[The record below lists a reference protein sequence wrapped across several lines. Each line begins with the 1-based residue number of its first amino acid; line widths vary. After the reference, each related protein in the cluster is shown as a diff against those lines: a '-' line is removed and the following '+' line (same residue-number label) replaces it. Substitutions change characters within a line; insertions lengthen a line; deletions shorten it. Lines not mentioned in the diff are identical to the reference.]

1 MDSPTRHRACVDC
14 YQGNSVDI
22 EPHLPNYTPHSWISL
37 HHKWSPCSFKPAPAS
52 GSLQLFPRPAGLAV
66 DESRKS
72 GLLLFLHLVYPLS
85 SDLAT
90 RALLPNFTKGN
101 SLGVAHPAGRA
112 SSELH
117 HHTRPLSLFDLERR
131 KPEHPSRKTM
141 ASFMSNFFPG
151 GRDKT
156 QGEADPRPG
165 TPTKRNSFLTP
176 TSTPQGS
183 PSKKMAPPG
192 AHDLPAAFE
201 SAMNLNST
209 GLEAPLRLGR
219 PQSVVTPLS
228 PGKSNAQPLDE
239 SNSNVEDSVIYK
251 AKSSGSPLKKQ
262 GQENTPPISR
272 MNTAESP
279 YQHNHAAISRQQ
291 LYEPKDRPTT
301 PAKKFNTSRGLTA
314 EEREILQKPN
324 VRRMVNVTQLY
335 FLDYYFDL
343 LTYVGS
349 RQNRLNA
356 FKAEY
361 PPPPDT
367 DERAHNQMWSKYA
380 GRERANLRKRRVR
393 LRQGDFQILTQ
404 VGQGGYG
411 QVFLAQKKDT
421 REVCALKVMSK
432 KLLFK
437 LDEVR
442 HVLTERDI
450 LTTAQSEWLVR
461 LLYSFQDDKSIYLAM
476 EYVPGG
482 DFRTLLN
489 NTGVLSNRHARF
501 YIAEMFCSI
510 DALHQLGYIHRDLK
524 PENFLVDSSGHIK
537 LTDFGLAAGFLA
549 PSRIES
555 MRVKLEKASETSV
568 PFGKPMDQRT
578 VTERRESYRNMR
590 DHDVNYAKSI
600 VGSPDYMAPEVL
612 RGEEYDFT
620 VDYWSLGCML
630 FEALTGFPPFAGA
643 TADETWRN
651 LKHWKEVLK
660 RPVWEDPN
668 YFLSNRTWNF
678 ITTCINSRTRR
689 FSNIKDIYA
698 HQYFAEV
705 DWETLRQTRAP
716 FVPELDSETD
726 AGYFDDFS
734 NESDMAK
741 YKEVHDKQQA
751 LETMADRDDEMSKS
765 LFVGFTFRH
774 RKTTDD
780 GESSPRKRIP
790 TDDTFGTML

>member
-1 MDSPTRHRACVDC
+1 
-14 YQGNSVDI
+14 
-22 EPHLPNYTPHSWISL
+22 
-37 HHKWSPCSFKPAPAS
+37 
-52 GSLQLFPRPAGLAV
+52 
-66 DESRKS
+66 
-72 GLLLFLHLVYPLS
+72 
-85 SDLAT
+85 
-90 RALLPNFTKGN
+90 
-101 SLGVAHPAGRA
+101 
-112 SSELH
+112 
-117 HHTRPLSLFDLERR
+117 
-131 KPEHPSRKTM
+131 M
-141 ASFMSNFFPG
+141 ASFMSSFFPG
-151 GRDKT
+151 GKEKLPE
-156 QGEADPRPG
+156 EAGARPI
-165 TPTKRNSFLTP
+165 TPNKNNSFVDP

-183 PSKKMAPPG
+183 PSKKTIPPG
-192 AHDLPAAFE
+192 AHDLSSVFDN
-201 SAMNLNST
+201 AMNLHAS
-209 GLEAPLRLGR
+209 GIEAPVKLTR
-219 PQSVVTPLS
+219 PQSVITTPQLS
-228 PGKSNAQPLDE
+228 PGKGKPNPLDE
-239 SNSNVEDSVIYK
+239 ASPNPNYDDSVIHK
-251 AKSSGSPLKKQ
+251 GVSPGSPGKKQ
-262 GQENTPPISR
+262 GQENTPPMSR
-272 MNTAESP
+272 LAAADSP
-279 YQHNHAAISRQQ
+279 IQHNHAAVTRQQ
-291 LYEPKDRPTT
+291 LYEHRERSSAPVKR
-301 PAKKFNTSRGLTA
+301 FNTSRGLTP

-324 VRRMVNVTQLY
+324 VRRLVNVTQLY

-343 LTYVGS
+343 LTYVGA
-349 RQNRLNA
+349 RQNRLQA
-356 FKAEY
+356 FKSEY
-361 PPPPDT
+361 PPPPTT
-367 DERAHNQMWSKYA
+367 DEDTFNQMWSKYT

-393 LRQGDFQILTQ
+393 LRHGDFQILTQ

-461 LLYSFQDDKSIYLAM
+461 LLYSFQDEKSIYLAM

-501 YIAEMFCSI
+501 YIAEMFCSV

-524 PENFLVDSSGHIK
+524 PENFLVDSTGHVK
-537 LTDFGLAAGFLA
+537 LTDFGLAAGVLA
-549 PSRIES
+549 PSKIES
-555 MRVKLEKASETSV
+555 MRIKLEKASETAV

-578 VTERRESYRNMR
+578 VAERRESYRNMR
-590 DHDVNYAKSI
+590 ENDVNYAKSI

-612 RGEEYDFT
+612 RGEEYDYT

-643 TADETWRN
+643 SPDETWRN

-678 ITTCINSRTRR
+678 ITTCINSRSRR
-689 FSNIKDIYA
+689 FSNIKDIYE

-705 DWETLRQTRAP
+705 DWDTLRQSRAP

-734 NESDMAK
+734 NEADMAK
-741 YKEVHDKQQA
+741 YKEVHEKQQA
-751 LETMADRDDEMSKS
+751 LETMAEREDEMSKS

-774 RKTTDD
+774 RKTED
-780 GESSPRKRIP
+780 GGSPRKRIP
-790 TDDTFGTML
+790 TNDDTVV

>member
-1 MDSPTRHRACVDC
+1 
-14 YQGNSVDI
+14 
-22 EPHLPNYTPHSWISL
+22 
-37 HHKWSPCSFKPAPAS
+37 
-52 GSLQLFPRPAGLAV
+52 
-66 DESRKS
+66 
-72 GLLLFLHLVYPLS
+72 
-85 SDLAT
+85 
-90 RALLPNFTKGN
+90 
-101 SLGVAHPAGRA
+101 
-112 SSELH
+112 
-117 HHTRPLSLFDLERR
+117 
-131 KPEHPSRKTM
+131 M
-141 ASFMSNFFPG
+141 ASFMANFFPG
-151 GRDKT
+151 GKDKSSSDV
-156 QGEADPRPG
+156 AARPC
-165 TPTKRNSFLTP
+165 TPKRSNNNSFINP
-176 TSTPQGS
+176 PTPQGS
-183 PSKKMAPPG
+183 PSKKMIPPG
-192 AHDLPAAFE
+192 AHDLPTAFE
-201 SAMNLNST
+201 SAMTLNP
-209 GLEAPLRLGR
+209 GGIEAPLRLTR
-219 PQSVVTPLS
+219 PQSLVTPLS
-228 PGKSNAQPLDE
+228 PGRTNAQPLDE
-239 SNSNVEDSVIYK
+239 ASLNVDESVIHK
-251 AKSSGSPLKKQ
+251 APAPGGPLRKQ
-262 GQENTPPISR
+262 GQENTPPTSR
-272 MNTAESP
+272 LAGTDSP
-279 YQHNHAAISRQQ
+279 HQHNHAAISRQQ
-291 LYEPKDRPTT
+291 LYEPKERPVT
-301 PAKKFNTSRGLTA
+301 PAAKKFNTSRGLTA
-314 EEREILQKPN
+314 EEREILDKPH
-324 VRRMVNVTQLY
+324 VKRLVNVTQLY

-349 RQNRLNA
+349 RQTRLAA
-356 FKAEY
+356 FKSEY
-361 PPPPDT
+361 PPPPET
-367 DERAHNQMWSKYA
+367 DEQTHNQMWTKYA

-501 YIAEMFCSI
+501 YIAEMFCSV

-524 PENFLVDSSGHIK
+524 PENFLVDSTGHVK
-537 LTDFGLAAGFLA
+537 LTDFGLAAGVLA
-549 PSRIES
+549 PWRIES
-555 MRVKLEKASETSV
+555 MRIKLEQASETSV
-568 PFGKPMDQRT
+568 PFGKPIDQRT
-578 VTERRESYRNMR
+578 VAERRESYRNMR
-590 DHDVNYAKSI
+590 QNDVNYAKSI

-643 TADETWRN
+643 TPDETWRN

-668 YFLSNRTWNF
+668 YFLSNRTWSF

-689 FSNIKDIYA
+689 FSDIQDIYN
-698 HQYFAEV
+698 HPYFAEV
-705 DWETLRQTRAP
+705 DWQTLRQTRAP

-726 AGYFDDFS
+726 AGYFDDFG
-734 NESDMAK
+734 NEADMAK
-741 YKEVHDKQQA
+741 YKEVHEKQAA
-751 LETMADRDDEMSKS
+751 LESMADRDDEMSKS

-774 RKTTDD
+774 RKPAGED
-780 GESSPRKRIP
+780 GGSPRKRIP
-790 TDDTFGTML
+790 TSDAETFGTML